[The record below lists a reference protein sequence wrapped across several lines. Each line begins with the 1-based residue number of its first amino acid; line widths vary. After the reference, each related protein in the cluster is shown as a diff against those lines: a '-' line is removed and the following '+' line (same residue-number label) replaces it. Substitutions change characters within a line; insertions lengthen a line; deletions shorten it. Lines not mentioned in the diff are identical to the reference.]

1 MIATKNI
8 RLIDFLWENGILPDK
23 ELFNMA
29 YYTVSE
35 KLLDMMDRYYIQNVC
50 IPNKGGNY

>member
-8 RLIDFLWENGILPDK
+8 RLIDFLWENGIFPDK

-35 KLLDMMDRYYIQNVC
+35 KLLDMMDRYYIKTVC